1 MLEDDP
7 DDRLLTEST
16 FTELGYNVRIHFF
29 SSGQELLL
37 FLDQWAKPVLIIL
50 DYNSGPENA
59 AVVLKRLKTH
69 EQHRSLPVI
78 VLSDSTSQQYIR
90 ECYALG
96 ASSYIVK
103 PSLYEQ
109 TRHKIK
115 TFFDYWLSTAE
126 L

>member
-7 DDRLLTEST
+7 DDRFLAESML
-16 FTELGYNVRIHFF
+16 TELGYDVRIHFF
-29 SSGQELLL
+29 GSGQELLL
-37 FLDQWAKPVLIIL
+37 FLDQSTQSVLVLL
-50 DYNSGPENA
+50 DYNSGPESA
-59 AVVLKRLKTH
+59 AVLLKRLKTH

-78 VLSDSTSQQYIR
+78 ILSDSTSQKYIR

-103 PSLYEQ
+103 PSSYEQ
-109 TRHKIK
+109 TIHKIK
-115 TFFDYWLSTAE
+115 TFFDYWLNTAE